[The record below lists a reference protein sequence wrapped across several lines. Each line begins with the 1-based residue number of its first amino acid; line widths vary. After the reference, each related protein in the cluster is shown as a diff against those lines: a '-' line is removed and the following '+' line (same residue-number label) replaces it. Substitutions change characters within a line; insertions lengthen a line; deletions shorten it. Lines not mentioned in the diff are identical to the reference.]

1 MPTALQ
7 IAQVRQT
14 PFSAGL
20 IMAIQDA
27 HPLFSN
33 FDFRTVDGYDFLSLA
48 LITRPNAAAFS
59 RYGEG
64 WEHTSSAYELRR
76 FSTSLIGGIV
86 KSEMITEDRWNREN
100 SAIEFEW
107 FDIETEEKFKA
118 SIMGIERQMILGR
131 ANDAEGFPGAK
142 ELTPF
147 QSGNTISMTENGA
160 KYNYARS
167 VLNAGGSTADTAS
180 SVYSFVFGEKQCQGI
195 LGGGANSGEFLR
207 IDEPTI
213 EMLAADP
220 VNAPTKLS
228 RHKVAQMSGHVGL
241 SVAGFNQEKEGQ
253 AIPVQYALR
262 RIANLTEQT
271 GYKLTDAHM
280 TKLSRMHG
288 TGLRPSLFA
297 MSERGGEQLAASRTP
312 TSQVF
317 NMGSGDAAVMQS
329 NTFPDPPDNWRGIPI
344 VYVDPSVIADDDAI
358 EV

>member
-27 HPLFSN
+27 HPLFSS

-48 LITRPNAAAFS
+48 LIARPNAASFA

-64 WEHTSSAYELRR
+64 WDHTSAAFELRR

-86 KSEMITEDRWNREN
+86 KSELITEERWNQEN
-100 SAIEFEW
+100 AAAEWDW

-118 SIMGIERQMILGR
+118 SIMDLERQMILGR
-131 ANDAEGFPGAK
+131 FHNAEGFPGAL

-147 QSGNTISMTENGA
+147 EAGNVITMTENGA
-160 KYNYARS
+160 KYNYRRS
-167 VLNAGGSTADTAS
+167 VLNAGGSTDQTAS

-195 LGGGANSGEFLR
+195 IGGGATSGEFLR
-207 IDEPTI
+207 IGEDRI
-213 EMLAADP
+213 QMLAP
-220 VNAPTKLS
+220 NAAEPTKLS
-228 RHKVAQMSGHVGL
+228 EHRVAQMSGHIGL
-241 SVAGFNQEKEGQ
+241 SVAGFNQESEGQ
-253 AIPVQYALR
+253 VIPVQYAIR
-262 RIANLTEQT
+262 RLANLTEQT
-271 GYKLTDAHM
+271 GFKLTDAHM

-288 TGLRPSLFA
+288 TGLKPSLYA
-297 MSERGGEQLAASRTP
+297 MSERSGEQLAASRAATALNF
-312 TSQVF
+312 V
-317 NMGSGDAAVMQS
+317 MGMSGDAAT
-329 NTFPDPPDNWRGIPI
+329 NTFNTHPEPPDNWRGTPI

>member
-64 WEHTSSAYELRR
+64 WDHTSAAFELRR

-86 KSEMITEDRWNREN
+86 KSELITEERWNREN
-100 SAIEFEW
+100 SAAEWEW

-118 SIMGIERQMILGR
+118 SIMDLERQMILGR
-131 ANDAEGFPGAK
+131 TYNADGFPGAL

-147 QSGNTISMTENGA
+147 ESGNVITMTENGA

-167 VLNAGGSTADTAS
+167 VLNAGGSTSDTAS

-195 LGGGANSGEFLR
+195 LGGGASSGEFLR

-213 EMLAADP
+213 QMLAPDSTQ
-220 VNAPTKLS
+220 PTKLS
-228 RHKVAQMSGHVGL
+228 RHKVAQMSGHIGL
-241 SVAGFNQEKEGQ
+241 SVAGFNQEAEGQ
-253 AIPVQYALR
+253 TIPVQYAIR

-288 TGLRPSLFA
+288 TGLKPSLYA
-297 MSERGGEQLAASRTP
+297 MSERSGEQLAASRTP
-312 TSQVF
+312 TAINFV
-317 NMGSGDAAVMQS
+317 MGMGDAAA
-329 NTFPDPPDNWRGIPI
+329 NTFNTHPEPPDNWRGTPI

-358 EV
+358 EA